1 METIKKTGRYGRI
14 YQQLTELVPKSDDPI
29 SQMATVA
36 AVLYHKMDTFF
47 WCGFYLL
54 KNEHLLVGPY
64 QGPVACQELKK
75 DTGVC
80 WAGINQKKTIVVQD
94 IHDFPGHIA
103 CDSRSKSEVVVPLKY
118 KNGAI
123 VGVLDVDGK
132 DFNCFDAVDAEW
144 LEKIVLLIFM

>member
-1 METIKKTGRYGRI
+1 METAKKIGRYERI
-14 YQQLTELVPKSDDPI
+14 YQQLTELVPKSNDPV
-29 SQMATVA
+29 SRMATIA

-54 KNEHLLVGPY
+54 KNERLLVGPY
-64 QGPVACQELKK
+64 QGPVACQELKT

-94 IHDFPGHIA
+94 VHDFPGHIA
-103 CDSRSKSEVVVPLKY
+103 CDSRSKSEVVVPLKD

-123 VGVLDVDGK
+123 IGILDVDGK

-144 LEKIVLLIFM
+144 LEKIVPLIFM